1 MRYSSFLLAL
11 IILAL
16 VVSNYITK
24 MKIDRGEPNKTP
36 LTMKDGK

>member
-24 MKIDRGEPNKTP
+24 MKIDRGEPNKAP
-36 LTMKDGK
+36 RTMKDGK